1 MLRNRLLYLFILL
14 CTTAFFICFNGYYS
28 WYVFLMSLAVPWLSL
43 LLSLPGML
51 TVWTVVEAPDQKGI
65 ARTAKSTAL
74 PLQVAAASRWPLPA
88 GRIRVRLGIENTFT
102 GETRRE
108 VLEFSPARRPQAVE
122 QRLTSHTCG
131 RILCRLSKGRSYDLL
146 GLFCLPV
153 RLKTGSACEVIV
165 RPNVYEAKVGL
176 GPLSA
181 PDAGGERYSRV
192 RPGPDPT
199 ELFGL
204 RDYRPGDRMNRV
216 DWKLSWKTGGL
227 QVREGS
233 LPLAQRALLLIDLS
247 GDGMENDLL
256 MDALATLGNCLC
268 CQETGYAVGFSRDGE
283 LAFVDVEDPEDS
295 GMAVEA
301 VLCRGERS
309 PLPTE
314 AAGEIPRDIAR
325 IAYLCPQPGAAVIGF
340 LAKEYPTA
348 RVTVVHTRPL
358 ESGQKLPPEVFP
370 VRVSAGHL
378 GEELDG
384 LTL

>member
-28 WYVFLMSLAVPWLSL
+28 LYVFLLSLAVPWLSL

-51 TVWTVVEAPDQKGI
+51 TVRAVVETPGQENR
-65 ARTAKSTAL
+65 ARTIKSTAL

-88 GRIRVRLGIENTFT
+88 GRVRVRLGIENTFT

-108 VLEFSPARRPQAVE
+108 VLELAPSGKPQAVE
-122 QRLTSHTCG
+122 QKLTSHTCG

-146 GLFCLPV
+146 GLFCLPI
-153 RLKTGSACEVIV
+153 RLREGSACEVIV
-165 RPNVYEAKVGL
+165 QPNVYETKIDL

-192 RPGPDPT
+192 RAGSDPT

-233 LPLAQRALLLIDLS
+233 LPLAQRALLLVDLS
-247 GDGMENDLL
+247 GEGLENDLL

-268 CQETGYAVGFSRDGE
+268 CQETQYAVGFSRGGE
-283 LAFVDVEDPEDS
+283 LAFADVEEPEDS
-295 GMAVEA
+295 GIAVEA
-301 VLCRGERS
+301 VLCGGDRS
-309 PLPTE
+309 PLPAE
-314 AAGEIPRDIAR
+314 ASGEMPRDIAR
-325 IAYLCPQPGAAVIGF
+325 VACLCPEPRAAVMGLI
-340 LAKEYPTA
+340 AREYPAA

-358 ESGQKLPPEVFP
+358 ESGKKLPEEAVP
-370 VRVSAGHL
+370 VRVRPGHL
-378 GEELDG
+378 AEDLDG